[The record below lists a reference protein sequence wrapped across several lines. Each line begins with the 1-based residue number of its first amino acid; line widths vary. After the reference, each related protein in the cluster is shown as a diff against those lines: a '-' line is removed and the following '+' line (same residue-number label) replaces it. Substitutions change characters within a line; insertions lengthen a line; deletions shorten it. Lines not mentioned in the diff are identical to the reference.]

1 MEGRRAQ
8 SRRAPVLAFPFAQ
21 RSPPTM
27 ALRALRASL
36 VAVLLSVGGLG
47 VLVVGCDSAGDA
59 GSGPQNQAPSAEISL
74 DTRSGLTA
82 AFSGAGSTDPD
93 GDITSFEWR
102 FGDDSTGAG
111 ETIVHEYPDSGT
123 YTATLVVTDDG
134 GASDSTQMDV
144 MVSRTPTTFDV
155 TIENV
160 GAVTPITKSGV
171 FTPAN
176 EENGDNAPPLT
187 PGEAFEFS
195 FVVGP
200 SELPNTGMA
209 LSFASMFI
217 QSNDAYYAFGPGG
230 LPLFDEGADPDTDRD
245 NTPIG
250 LDGPVD
256 VTDQVGLYDAGTEV
270 DQEPGAT
277 SSDNQAPRQD
287 AFDQGPAENGPVTR
301 IDDIDGDGAL
311 EDDANGNGQLDP
323 DNNEFEYPA
332 TGDVL
337 DVTVRSQRDDAT
349 GSIRFTVRIEN
360 TGGPTTVNGAPFVIS
375 PGTFA
380 AHFDQTPGGDEVAYP
395 GHNAGRDTTAG
406 PGIEAIA
413 EDGRPTGKLDSDTKP
428 GTPAGNHLATL
439 DELTGITVPLS
450 PGAFAAHS
458 DEVEALATGE
468 SASDGIEDVA
478 EDGSPGTLGEEIS
491 ASNSGIRD
499 AGVFTVPDGASSP
512 GPIAP
517 GTRYAFAVEAQPGDR
532 LSLATMY
539 IQSND
544 LFYAFSPEGLPLFT
558 NDAPINGDVTG
569 QVRLYDAG
577 TEGDQEPGTGLDQA
591 PRQSGADTGPS
602 GEGSVARVGNA
613 DDDRFLDDDGF
624 DYQETP
630 TVLRVTITPRN

>member
-1 MEGRRAQ
+1 M
-8 SRRAPVLAFPFAQ
+8 
-21 RSPPTM
+21 T
-27 ALRALRASL
+27 LRALRSSL
-36 VAVLLSVGGLG
+36 LAVLLSFGGVGL
-47 VLVVGCDSAGDA
+47 LVVGCDSNG
-59 GSGPQNQAPSAEISL
+59 GGGGGPGTQNQAPTAEISL
-74 DTRSGLTA
+74 DSRSGLAA

-93 GDITSFEWR
+93 GSITSFEWR
-102 FGDDSTGAG
+102 FGDDSTGTG
-111 ETIVHEYPDSGT
+111 ETILHEYDGGGT

-134 GASDSTQMDV
+134 GAADSSQMDV
-144 MVSRTPTTFDV
+144 MVSRTSTTFDV

-176 EENGDNAPPLT
+176 EATGDNAPPLT

-200 SELPNTGMA
+200 SELPRTGMD

-217 QSNDAYYAFGPGG
+217 QSNDVYYAFGPGG
-230 LPLFDEGADPDTDRD
+230 LPLFEEGDDPDTDRD

-250 LDGPVD
+250 LNSPVD
-256 VTDQVGLYDAGTEV
+256 VTDEVGLYDAGTEV
-270 DQEPGAT
+270 DQEPGAAG
-277 SSDNQAPRQD
+277 SDNQAPRQE
-287 AFDQGPAENGPVTR
+287 AFDQGPDENGAVTL
-301 IDDIDGDGAL
+301 IEDIDGDNAF
-311 EDDANGNGQLDP
+311 EDDANGNGQLDA

-332 TGDVL
+332 TGEVL
-337 DVTVRSQRDDAT
+337 NVTVSSQMDEET
-349 GSIRFTVRIEN
+349 GSVRFTVRIEN

-380 AHFDQTPGGDEVAYP
+380 AHFDQTPGGAEVTFP

-428 GTPAGNHLATL
+428 GTPAGNHFATL
-439 DELTGITVPLS
+439 DEITGVTVPLS

-458 DEVEALATGE
+458 DEVEAFATGE
-468 SASDGIEDVA
+468 SASAGIEGVA
-478 EDGSPGTLGEEIS
+478 EDGTPGTLSNELG

-499 AGVFTVPDGASSP
+499 AGIFNVPDGAGSG

-517 GTRYAFAVEAQPGDR
+517 GNSYSFAVEARPGDR

-544 LFYAFSPEGLPLFT
+544 LFYAFSEEGLPLFT
-558 NDAPINGDVTG
+558 NDAPINGDMTG
-569 QVRLYDAG
+569 QVILYDAG

-591 PRQSGADTGPS
+591 PRQSDTDTGPS
-602 GEGSVARVGNA
+602 GEGSVVRVGSA
-613 DDDRFLDDDGF
+613 DNDRFLDDDGF
-624 DYQETP
+624 DYEETP
-630 TVLRVTITPRN
+630 NILRVTITPRN

>member
-1 MEGRRAQ
+1 M
-8 SRRAPVLAFPFAQ
+8 
-21 RSPPTM
+21 T
-27 ALRALRASL
+27 LRALRSSL

-47 VLVVGCDSAGDA
+47 LLVVGCDSS
-59 GSGPQNQAPSAEISL
+59 GSDGGGPGAQNQPPTADLSL
-74 DTRSGLTA
+74 DNRSGLTA

-93 GDITSFEWR
+93 GNITSFEWR
-102 FGDDSTGAG
+102 FGDDSTGTG
-111 ETIVHEYPDSGT
+111 ETTVYEYGADGT

-160 GAVTPITKSGV
+160 GGVTPITKSGV

-176 EENGDNAPPLT
+176 EANGDGAPPLT

-195 FVVGP
+195 FVVGQ
-200 SELPNTGMA
+200 SELPQTGMA

-230 LPLFDEGADPDTDRD
+230 LPLFEEGADPDTDRD

-250 LDGPVD
+250 LNSPVD
-256 VTDQVGLYDAGTEV
+256 VTDEVGLYDAGTEV
-270 DQEPGAT
+270 DQEPGAAG
-277 SSDNQAPRQD
+277 SDNQAPRQD
-287 AFDQGPAENGPVTR
+287 AFDQGPDENGAVTL
-301 IDDIDGDGAL
+301 IEDIDEDGTF

-337 DVTVRSQRDDAT
+337 DVTVSSQMDDET
-349 GSIRFTVRIEN
+349 GGIRFTVRIEN
-360 TGGPTTVNGAPFVIS
+360 NGGPTTVNGAPFVIS

-380 AHFDQTPGGDEVAYP
+380 AHFDQTPGGDEVAFP

-428 GTPAGNHLATL
+428 GTPAGNHFATL
-439 DELTGITVPLS
+439 SDLTGVTVPFS

-458 DEVEALATGE
+458 DEVEAFATGE

-478 EDGSPGTLGEEIS
+478 EDGMPSTLGNELS
-491 ASNSGIRD
+491 ASNGGIRD
-499 AGVFTVPDGASSP
+499 SGVFNMPDGASST

-517 GTRYAFAVEAQPGDR
+517 GNSYSFEVEAQPGDR

-544 LFYAFSPEGLPLFT
+544 LFYAFPAEGLPLFS
-558 NDAPINGDVTG
+558 NDAPINGDMTG
-569 QVRLYDAG
+569 QVLLFDAG

-591 PRQSGADTGPS
+591 PRQSGTDTGPE
-602 GEGSVARVGNA
+602 GEGSVAQVGNT
-613 DDDRFLDDDGF
+613 DNDRFLDDDGF
-624 DYQETP
+624 DYEETP
-630 TVLRVTITPRN
+630 NILRVTITPRN